1 MSRFCILIIIY
12 LKMKKTLLLL
22 SLFFNLLVNAQA
34 EDYYNDVDLTLEGLA
49 LKENLATKT
58 INAHTLFLDYTWEA
72 SRITDIDPNNSNNV
86 LLIYGWENGSDGD
99 VTNDLSRSKNNNG
112 GNQGDWNREHT
123 FANSLAI
130 PKLDDSGRN
139 GTSFSDAHNL
149 RASDVQRNGLRGNR
163 LFAGGSGNS
172 GAVGSNWY
180 PGDASA
186 GGTDWRGDVAR
197 VTMYM
202 YLRYGSQC
210 LPKYN
215 ASGNINSIDPEMIDL
230 LLEWNAADPV
240 SDYEDA
246 RNTYHDS
253 ESTYAQGNRNPF
265 IDNPY
270 LATRIWGGT
279 PSEDRWGIYTSN
291 DNEAPTTPT
300 NVTLSNSSPSSI
312 DVSWSA
318 SSDNVA
324 VTAYEIYVDGSLN
337 GNTSNTNYTISGLN
351 SNTSY
356 AVTILAKDI
365 ANNKSAQ
372 STVVN
377 GTTTI
382 DNEAPT
388 VPTSITITNQ
398 TGSSFKANWTAS
410 TDNATVVGY
419 DVFVDGTFNAS
430 TINTSYSVS
439 DLTASTTFSV
449 TILAK
454 DEADNKSAQS
464 TAVNAVTT
472 DGSNNIIELFFSEF
486 IEGSG
491 NNKAL
496 EIANLTINAI
506 DLSGYSIKKQ
516 SNGAGGWINEL
527 TLSGT
532 VNVNDVFVIIHFQ
545 AADANLTSQAD
556 LVAPQGS
563 NYGAPLNFNGNDA
576 VGLFKNGVLIDIV
589 GVLDE
594 TAKNFEDMTLRR
606 KLTIT
611 SPNTTYTDSEWD
623 QYDLGVYSGIGVY
636 DPNTASVGS
645 SGFETFK
652 MYPNPTN
659 GNKLYF
665 NLTQDIKVTIYNVL
679 GKLIQT
685 ENVNANT
692 NNINISTLSKG
703 IYILKINRGNQF
715 ITKKLIK
722 N

>member
-1 MSRFCILIIIY
+1 
-12 LKMKKTLLLL
+12 
-22 SLFFNLLVNAQA
+22 
-34 EDYYNDVDLTLEGLA
+34 
-49 LKENLATKT
+49 
-58 INAHTLFLDYTWEA
+58 
-72 SRITDIDPNNSNNV
+72 
-86 LLIYGWENGSDGD
+86 
-99 VTNDLSRSKNNNG
+99 
-112 GNQGDWNREHT
+112 
-123 FANSLAI
+123 
-130 PKLDDSGRN
+130 
-139 GTSFSDAHNL
+139 
-149 RASDVQRNGLRGNR
+149 VQRNGLRGNR
-163 LFAGGSGNS
+163 LFAAGSGNS
-172 GAVGSNWY
+172 GAIGSYWY
-180 PGDASA
+180 PGDVTS

-210 LPKYN
+210 LPRYN
-215 ASGNINSIDPEMIDL
+215 ASGNTNFIDTDMIDL

-246 RNTYHDS
+246 RNTHHES

-279 PSEDRWGIYTSN
+279 PAEDGWGIYSSN
-291 DNEAPTTPT
+291 DNEAPTTPS
-300 NVTLSNSSPSSI
+300 NVVLNNITTSTI
-312 DVSWSA
+312 DASWSA
-318 SSDNVA
+318 SGDNEA
-324 VTAYEIYVDGSLN
+324 VSKYEVYANGTLN
-337 GNTSNTNYTISGLN
+337 GETATTNYTLTSL
-351 SNTSY
+351 SFNTSY

-365 ANNKSAQ
+365 ANNKSDQ
-372 STVVN
+372 SAAVN
-377 GTTTI
+377 GTTLT

-388 VPTSITITNQ
+388 VPTNITISNQ
-398 TGSSFKANWTAS
+398 TGTGFRVNWTAS
-410 TDNATVVGY
+410 TDNAAVVGY

-439 DLTASTTFSV
+439 GLTASTTYSV

-486 IEGSG
+486 VEGTS

-496 EIANLTINAI
+496 EIANLTSNAI
-506 DLSGYSIKKQ
+506 DLSSYSIKKQ

-527 TLSGT
+527 ALSGT
-532 VNVNDVFVIIHFQ
+532 VNVNDVFVIIHYQ
-545 AADANLTSQAD
+545 ADNPTLLTEAD
-556 LVAPQGS
+556 LVGPS
-563 NYGAPLNFNGNDA
+563 SKNGAPVNFNGNDA
-576 VGLFKNGVLIDIV
+576 VGLFKNVVLIDII

-611 SPNTTYTDSEWD
+611 SPNTTYTASEWD
-623 QYDLGVYSGIGVY
+623 QYDLGVYDGIGIY

-645 SGFETFK
+645 SDFEAFK

-659 GNKLYF
+659 GNKIYF
-665 NLTQDIKVTIYNVL
+665 NLTKDVKVTTYTIL

-685 ENVNANT
+685 ESLDTDANSMD
-692 NNINISTLSKG
+692 ISSLSKG
-703 IYILKINRGNQF
+703 IS
-715 ITKKLIK
+715 
-722 N
+722 

>member
-1 MSRFCILIIIY
+1 MSRFCILITIS

-22 SLFFNLLVNAQA
+22 SVFFTLLINAQA
-34 EDYYNDVDLTLEGLA
+34 ESYYNDVDLTAEGLS

-58 INAHTLFLDYTWEA
+58 INAHTNILSYGWDALKA
-72 SRITDIDPNNSNNV
+72 TDVNPDNSSEV
-86 LLIYGWENGSDGD
+86 LLIYGYTQSGTTARTRGI
-99 VTNDLSRSKNNNG
+99 NDHG
-112 GNQGDWNREHT
+112 GNSGDWNREHT
-123 FANSLAI
+123 YAKSLGN
-130 PKLDDSGRN
+130 PNL
-139 GTSFSDAHNL
+139 GTSGPGADAHHL
-149 RASDVQRNGLRGNR
+149 RPSDVQYNAQRGS
-163 LFAGGSGNS
+163 LKFADGSGNS
-172 GAVGSNWY
+172 GSVSGGWY
-180 PGDASA
+180 PGDE
-186 GGTDWRGDVAR
+186 WKGDIGR
-197 VTMYM
+197 MMMYM
-202 YLRYGSQC
+202 YLRYGNQC
-210 LPKYN
+210 LPK
-215 ASGNINSIDPEMIDL
+215 GVGVGTTNSVDSNMIDL
-230 LLEWNAADPV
+230 FLEWNAADPV
-240 SDYEDA
+240 SDFERQ
-246 RNTYHDS
+246 RNTYH
-253 ESTYAQGNRNPF
+253 ESNENYSQGNRNPF
-265 IDNPY
+265 IDNAY

-279 PSEDRWGIYTSN
+279 PAEDSWGIYTSN

-356 AVTILAKDI
+356 AVTVLAKDI

-398 TGSSFKANWTAS
+398 TGSGFKANWTAS
-410 TDNATVVGY
+410 TDNAAVIGY

-439 DLTASTTFSV
+439 DLTASTTYSV

-486 IEGSG
+486 IEGSS

-496 EIANLTINAI
+496 EIANLTSNAI

-516 SNGAGGWINEL
+516 SNGAGSWVNEL
-527 TLSGT
+527 PLSGT
-532 VNVNDVFVIIHFQ
+532 INVNDVFVIIHFQ
-545 AADANLTSQAD
+545 ADDEDLTSQAD

-563 NYGAPLNFNGNDA
+563 DYGAPVNFNGNDA
-576 VGLFKNGVLIDIV
+576 VGLFKNDVLIDII

-611 SPNTTYTDSEWD
+611 SPNTTYTASEWD
-623 QYDLGVYSGIGVY
+623 QYDIGVYNGIGIY
-636 DPNTASVGS
+636 DPNTASVDS
-645 SGFETFK
+645 SDFETFK
-652 MYPNPTN
+652 MYPNPVS
-659 GNKLYF
+659 GNKIYF
-665 NLTQDIKVTIYNVL
+665 NVSDDIAIEIYSIL
-679 GKLIQT
+679 GKLVKSSEIT
-685 ENVNANT
+685 NT
-692 NNINISTLSKG
+692 KNNIDVSDLSKG
-703 IYILKINRGNQF
+703 IYLVKVNSGNQF

>member
-1 MSRFCILIIIY
+1 
-12 LKMKKTLLLL
+12 MKKIVLFLSVFFTLLI
-22 SLFFNLLVNAQA
+22 NAQA
-34 EDYYNDVDLTLEGLA
+34 ESYYNDVDLTAEGLS

-58 INAHTLFLDYTWEA
+58 INAHTNFLDYTWEA
-72 SRITDIDPNNSNNV
+72 SKITDLDPNDSNNV

-112 GNQGDWNREHT
+112 GDSGDWNREHT
-123 FANSLAI
+123 FANSLAV

-149 RASDVQRNGLRGNR
+149 RASDVQRNGLRGSR
-163 LFAGGSGNS
+163 LFAAGSGNS

-180 PGDASA
+180 PGDATS

-202 YLRYGSQC
+202 YLRYGNQC
-210 LPKYN
+210 LPRYN

-246 RNTYHDS
+246 RNTHHES

-279 PSEDRWGIYTSN
+279 PAEDRWGIYTSN

-324 VTAYEIYVDGSLN
+324 VTSYEIYVDGSLN

-356 AVTILAKDI
+356 AVTVLAKDI

-388 VPTSITITNQ
+388 APTSITITNQ
-398 TGSSFKANWTAS
+398 TGSGFKANWTAS
-410 TDNATVVGY
+410 TDNAAVVGY

-430 TINTSYSVS
+430 TVNTSYSVI
-439 DLTASTTFSV
+439 DLTASTTYSV

-454 DEADNKSAQS
+454 DEAGNKSAQS
-464 TAVNAVTT
+464 TAVDAVTT
-472 DGSNNIIELFFSEF
+472 DGSAASNEIFFSEY
-486 IEGSG
+486 IEGSS
-491 NNKAL
+491 NNKAI
-496 EIANLTINAI
+496 EIANYTGQTVSLAN
-506 DLSGYSIKKQ
+506 YSIKLGP
-516 SNGAGGWINEL
+516 NGDDFGTQTL
-527 TLSGT
+527 TFTTETIVDG
-532 VNVNDVFVIIHFQ
+532 DVYVIGNSQI
-545 AADANLTSQAD
+545 AICTSEVD
-556 LVAPQGS
+556 ISSKVT
-563 NYGAPLNFNGNDA
+563 YFNGNDA
-576 VGLFKNGVLIDIV
+576 LGLFKNDVLIDIIGEENNSSYFGAEV
-589 GVLDE
+589 
-594 TAKNFEDMTLRR
+594 TLQR
-606 KLTIT
+606 KSTIT
-611 SPNTTYTDSEWD
+611 SPNTVFNKTGEWVQGSAVD
-623 QYDLGVYSGIGVY
+623 DCTDLGIHSVS
-636 DPNTASVGS
+636 TASLYNSVFNS
-645 SGFETFK
+645 FK
-652 MYPNPTN
+652 IYPNPTN
-659 GNKLYF
+659 GNTLYF
-665 NLTQDIKVTIYNVL
+665 NFTKEVTIRMYNVL
-679 GKLIQT
+679 GKLIK
-685 ENVNANT
+685 T
-692 NNINISTLSKG
+692 NKINSKNNKIDISALPKG
-703 IYILKINRGNQF
+703 IYLLKINSENQV
-715 ITKKLIK
+715 ITKKIIK